1 MTPDPRHPESHPKNS
16 TTSLN
21 FKAFVSDDGW
31 RGLVNDEWADILDIR
46 RIDEW
51 MARKDQESLKD
62 VPCRIILKAS
72 TAGGI
77 VYTKYMKAQN
87 DGVIKK
93 REIFPK
99 IKWTLNPSRALRIL
113 NTTAKM
119 IALGHLAP
127 TPILGARKRMELG
140 YPHEIFIAK
149 EVELDTAEDIFY
161 KANDSQKLE
170 LMEFCGKTLA
180 MLHRDGF
187 IHGDYLPR
195 NICPDAKNNAM
206 VYLDN
211 DRTKFHRINMPFFLK
226 RRNLAQ
232 FSFNLYLLAENPV
245 EHCVKSL
252 VNAYGNELDWKQSKI
267 EGETSIILK
276 QVARRWDKT
285 KFAELKR
292 KRLEEK
298 R

>member
-1 MTPDPRHPESHPKNS
+1 MTPEPRHPEAHSKTS
-16 TTSLN
+16 TTNLN

-31 RGLVNDEWADILDIR
+31 QGLVNNDWEDILDIKS
-46 RIDEW
+46 IDEW
-51 MARKDQESLKD
+51 MARQDQESLKD

-72 TAGGI
+72 TKGGI
-77 VYTKYMKAQN
+77 VYTKYMRAQN

-93 REIFPK
+93 RETFPK
-99 IKWTLNPSRALRIL
+99 IKWTLSPSRALRIL

-119 IALGHLAP
+119 ISLGHLAP
-127 TPILGARKRMELG
+127 TPVLAARKRMKFG
-140 YPHEIFIAK
+140 YPHEIFIAE
-149 EVELDTAEDIFY
+149 EVALDTAEDIFY
-161 KANDSQKLE
+161 KASDNQKLE

-180 MLHRDGF
+180 KLHRDGF

-195 NICPDAKNNAM
+195 NICPDAKRNAM

-232 FSFNLYLLAENPV
+232 FSFNLYLLAENPA
-245 EHCVKSL
+245 EDCVKSL
-252 VNAYGNELDWKQSKI
+252 VLAYGDELGWKQAKVD
-267 EGETSIILK
+267 GETNTILR
-276 QVARRWDKT
+276 QVAKRWEKT

-292 KRLEEK
+292 KHLAENR
-298 R
+298 

>member
-1 MTPDPRHPESHPKNS
+1 MTPDPRHPESHSKNS
-16 TTSLN
+16 TTNLN

-31 RGLVNDEWADILDIR
+31 RGLVNNEWVDILDIR
-46 RIDEW
+46 SIDEW
-51 MARKDQESLKD
+51 MTRKDQESLKD

-72 TAGGI
+72 TTAGI

-119 IALGHLAP
+119 ISLGHLAP

-140 YPHEIFIAK
+140 YPHEIFIAQ

-170 LMEFCGKTLA
+170 LMEFCGKKLA

-195 NICPDAKNNAM
+195 NICPDEKNNAM

-245 EHCVKSL
+245 EHCVKAL
-252 VNAYGNELDWKQSKI
+252 VNAYGNELDWKQAKI